1 MMSGNG
7 AQRRRLF
14 TGITLTP
21 EIRRFVAGIS
31 EQLSTTIAD
40 VSWVP
45 PENLHVTLKFLGGCD
60 HDQASAIVEAMH
72 NAAEHLP
79 VRLQV
84 GGVGAFPSQRSAR
97 VLWVGATDLEEC
109 IVKVYNVLDKGAEK
123 CGFQRENR
131 RYTPHVTIGR
141 SRKKA
146 VRLAPGLEESFT
158 EKLTMKASEIVLF
171 ESVLKSTGVEYKI
184 VESVGPPDLRATSEK
199 G

>member
-7 AQRRRLF
+7 VQRRRLF
-14 TGITLTP
+14 TGISLTP
-21 EIRRFVAGIS
+21 EVRRFVAGLT
-31 EQLSTTIAD
+31 ERLSTTIAD
-40 VSWVP
+40 VGWVSP
-45 PENLHVTLKFLGGCD
+45 GNLHVTLKFLGACD
-60 HDQASAIVEAMH
+60 NDQASRIVEIMH
-72 NAAEHLP
+72 NAAEYLP
-79 VRLQV
+79 LRLQV

-97 VLWVGATDLEEC
+97 VLWVGTSDLEDR

-146 VRLAPGLEESFT
+146 VRLAPGLEENFT

>member
-1 MMSGNG
+1 
-7 AQRRRLF
+7 
-14 TGITLTP
+14 
-21 EIRRFVAGIS
+21 
-31 EQLSTTIAD
+31 
-40 VSWVP
+40 
-45 PENLHVTLKFLGGCD
+45 
-60 HDQASAIVEAMH
+60 
-72 NAAEHLP
+72 
-79 VRLQV
+79 V

-97 VLWVGATDLEEC
+97 VLWVGTSDLEDR

-146 VRLAPGLEESFT
+146 VRLAPGLEENFT

>member
-1 MMSGNG
+1 MSGNG
-7 AQRRRLF
+7 VQRRRLF
-14 TGITLTP
+14 TGISLTP
-21 EIRRFVAGIS
+21 EVRRFVAGLT
-31 EQLSTTIAD
+31 ERLSTTIAD
-40 VSWVP
+40 VGWVSP
-45 PENLHVTLKFLGGCD
+45 GNLHVTLKFLGACD
-60 HDQASAIVEAMH
+60 NDQASRIVEIMH
-72 NAAEHLP
+72 NAAEYLP
-79 VRLQV
+79 LRLQV

-97 VLWVGATDLEEC
+97 VLWVGTSDLEDR

-146 VRLAPGLEESFT
+146 VRLAPGLEENFT